1 MLLNALCSRVL
12 AVILL
17 GALFPA
23 ANAAD
28 PAQTWRADQTVKQN
42 AWSTYESEKKQ
53 AWADY
58 EAERHRL
65 GTNYN
70 TERQEIWRT
79 YRSKR
84 GLIWEAYREER
95 ARVWRTYR
103 ADRNREAYAAVLK
116 QAREA
121 YSKAAKESHEAYA
134 KAAAQSRQAYRNAA
148 KQSQDAY
155 ACYAVKAKRAYAV
168 YLVKIGRN
176 QGDSPKRMEAEVKD
190 KCRALTPSPQ
200 LACNAAA
207 VGGLEVRGGNPT
219 CEQQWGYY
227 VTKLVVAQHFTAMIR
242 LLDATEKSAIRDQK
256 IIETTANI
264 IGPMWALFKSPDFAT
279 KAINTYFD
287 LPQLM
292 FHLVP
297 KNEAQ
302 KIAVVWGDWALDS
315 LQAIAIYY
323 ASGYAS
329 GAVSPISLL
338 PKVIKLTLL
347 VNELWNVGAITRD
360 RWRNL
365 VAQDYLMD
373 YFKYGGDLRSIALKY
388 GIPPASTR
396 REIIKAIA
404 KNTVDSSWWI
414 HFPLADTEST
424 ASYYESFINKFV
436 ELCMNGQCQ
445 TAKQ

>member
-1 MLLNALCSRVL
+1 MLLNALRSRML

-28 PAQTWRADQTVKQN
+28 PAQTWRDDQAVKQK
-42 AWSTYESEKKQ
+42 AWAIYESEKKQ
-53 AWADY
+53 AWAAY
-58 EAERHRL
+58 EAERDRL

-70 TERQEIWRT
+70 TERKEIWRT

-84 GLIWEAYREER
+84 GLIWKAYREER

-103 ADRNREAYAAVLK
+103 ADRKREAYAAALK
-116 QAREA
+116 QAQEA

-148 KQSQDAY
+148 KQSRDAY
-155 ACYAVKAKRAYAV
+155 ACYAAKAKRAYAAYV
-168 YLVKIGRN
+168 AAIQPN
-176 QGDSPKRMEAEVKD
+176 QENNLKKMEEEVAN

-200 LACNAAA
+200 LSCNAPAQS
-207 VGGLEVRGGNPT
+207 GLEVPDGNPT

-227 VTKLVVAQHFTAMIR
+227 LAKLLVVQQFSAMSR
-242 LLDATEKSAIRDQK
+242 LLDAKEEREISQQK
-256 IIETTANI
+256 IVETAVNI
-264 IGPMWALFKSPDFAT
+264 IGPMTKLFKSPDIAT
-279 KAINTYFD
+279 KVINTYFD

-315 LQAIAIYY
+315 LQEIALAY
-323 ASGYAS
+323 ATGLPPT
-329 GAVSPISLL
+329 VPIDKL
-338 PKVIKLTLL
+338 IKLLIFIETFWD
-347 VNELWNVGAITRD
+347 VREITRD
-360 RWRNL
+360 RWRYL
-365 VAQDYLMD
+365 VAQAYLID
-373 YFKYGGDLRSIALKY
+373 YFKYGGDLRSIALKH
-388 GIPPASTR
+388 GLPPASTR
-396 REIIKAIA
+396 RDIINTVA
-404 KNTVDSSWWI
+404 KNTVDPSWWMR
-414 HFPLADTEST
+414 FPFADTEST
-424 ASYYESFINKFV
+424 VSYYESFINKFV